1 MNARIP
7 QAALLLILCTP
18 GIALASLPQ
27 GYAVAAARYEVV
39 ASQSGPG
46 VTTRVDVESQ
56 QAGANVN
63 TRYEVESVSVSG
75 VDQTAISQALRDDMQ
90 KLVGKQVRPGGGRGP
105 GAPAARG
112 AARLHGQRQG
122 AARRSN
128 GTR

>member
-63 TRYEVESVSVSG
+63 TRYEVESASVERRRS
-75 VDQTAISQALRDDMQ
+75 DRAISQALRDDMQ
-90 KLVGKQVRPGGGRGP
+90 KLVGTKYDPE
-105 GAPAARG
+105 AAEDLARRLRRG
-112 AARLHGQRQG
+112 AARLHASASR
-122 AARRSN
+122 
-128 GTR
+128 